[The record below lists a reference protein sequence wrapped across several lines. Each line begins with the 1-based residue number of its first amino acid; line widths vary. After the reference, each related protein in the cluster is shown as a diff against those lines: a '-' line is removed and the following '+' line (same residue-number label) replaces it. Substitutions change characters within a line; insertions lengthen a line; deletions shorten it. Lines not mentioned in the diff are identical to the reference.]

1 MSLLTLLLLPGA
13 AFAQERDL
21 EYRASELEEQESKLA
36 VAGGL
41 ESQYHEF
48 DNLDLRALD
57 ESSDQSIFDTDDR
70 NRFAFTGMSV
80 ELGYQVDPNVRVLVA
95 ASHRG
100 LWGNDQIGVVNRFG
114 GMIYFTGA
122 YVEYTPTLGSL
133 TPTIR
138 VGRQYYELGGL
149 GGGRDYVLADVLDMV
164 HVRVPVMPDMVELDL
179 MPLGIVGSSSAND
192 NANFV
197 SFIGQ
202 STTQTYG
209 FRGDHSTLR
218 SGGAVGVTPG
228 EALEL
233 KAYAYYTD
241 IGALGTGS
249 DITYN
254 GELGNFSDNDWV
266 ANAGLRGNVAM
277 GPATLFAEG
286 ALSRGV
292 DRKELVARDVD
303 TNGYA
308 LSAGARVR
316 TGDSDSAGFS
326 GELSFFQASGPV
338 YDADGL
344 LSSHGYVSMKARQ
357 VGGTITNR
365 FMGWHPSA
373 YVGMFGI
380 SDDPHEIDRKSGTRV
395 IHANAGYR
403 TAQGLSARLSWWTM
417 QDTGTTFLDMAEL
430 DDTTPPFGYSREE
443 FAAEARAGL
452 TLGHEVNLD
461 LAAELTEHLEVF
473 GNAAYFLPGP
483 YYEIQVSRIAG
494 EQLGWDGLARTWAA
508 NAGLQVRW

>member
-1 MSLLTLLLLPGA
+1 MPLLALLLLPGA
-13 AFAQERDL
+13 ALAQDRDL
-21 EYRASELEEQESKLA
+21 EYRESELEDQESKLE
-36 VAGGL
+36 VAGSL
-41 ESQYHEF
+41 ETQYHEY

-57 ESSDQSIFDTDDR
+57 ESSDQAIFDTDDR
-70 NRFAFTGMSV
+70 GRFAFTGLFA
-80 ELGYQVDPNVRVLVA
+80 ELGYQVDDQVRVLVA

-100 LWGNDQIGVVNRFG
+100 LWGNDQLGSVNRYG
-114 GMIYFTGA
+114 GMIYFTSA
-122 YVEYTPTLGSL
+122 YVEYTPTWGGL
-133 TPTIR
+133 TPTFR

-164 HVRVPVMPDMVELDL
+164 RVRVPLVADKVELDL
-179 MPLGIVGSSSAND
+179 MPIGIVGSSSAND

-202 STTQTYG
+202 STTQTHG
-209 FRGDHSTLR
+209 FRGDQTTLR
-218 SGGAVGVTPG
+218 AGAALTVTPTD
-228 EALEL
+228 AVEL
-233 KAYAYYTD
+233 KAYSYYTD

-254 GELGNFSDNDWV
+254 GTLGNFSDNDWV
-266 ANAGLRGNVAM
+266 ANAGLRGNVSV
-277 GPATLFAEG
+277 GPAVLFAEG

-308 LSAGARVR
+308 VSAGARVQ
-316 TGDSDSAGFS
+316 TGDDSS
-326 GELSFFQASGPV
+326 GLRAELSFFQASGAV

-344 LSSHGYVSMKARQ
+344 MASHGYVGMKARQ
-357 VGGTITNR
+357 VGGTLTNR

-380 SDDPHEIDRKSGTRV
+380 SDDPHDIDRKAGTRV
-395 IHANAGYR
+395 IHANAGYQL
-403 TAQGLSARLSWWTM
+403 ANGLSARLSWWTM
-417 QDTGTTFLDMAEL
+417 QDTGATFLDLGEL
-430 DDTTPPFGYSREE
+430 DDINPPFGYGAEE
-443 FAAEARAGL
+443 FAAEERVGQ
-452 TLGHEVNLD
+452 TLGHEVDLD
-461 LAAELTEHLEVF
+461 LSASLTEHLVLF

-483 YYEIQVSRIAG
+483 YYEVQISRVAG
-494 EQLGWDGLARTWAA
+494 DQLGWDGEAKIWAA